1 MISLLY
7 TYQYDGRYSRNA
19 LSSILPSASLSM
31 YLAPARYHNAA
42 DIVDISRVQCRA
54 LVVGVRYVYEVCI
67 VLHLWIMLQPT
78 P

>member
-7 TYQYDGRYSRNA
+7 TYQYSGRYSRNA
-19 LSSILPSASLSM
+19 LSSIFPSASLSM

-54 LVVGVRYVYEVCI
+54 PVMLVYVMFMKCA
-67 VLHLWIMLQPT
+67 
-78 P
+78 